1 MGSYDRERL
10 GRSPEAKMSSQSAPS
25 IGPAFVHEADTLRI
39 RSRHVAADF
48 EIRVARPLPALMSP
62 LPMQYQVLYVL
73 DGDLF
78 FGLATDMTRLMHRLF
93 VELPP
98 IFVVGIGYGAADG
111 RVFNEMRN
119 RDFTPTANAGV
130 PIQEPPI
137 PSGPDP
143 LVPEAQRYGGAGRF
157 LDFLLD
163 ELKPLI
169 TARYPLA
176 TGRSTLVGSSM
187 GGLFAS
193 YVLLEKPDSFDEYII
208 ASPAL
213 WWDDGLLLRTAA
225 QRPLLRG
232 NAPAR
237 VFLAVGALEQGAGI
251 LKLDAFRLISNTR
264 EFARQLQDRPGSAL
278 DVRMHVFDAETHTSV
293 VPTAITRGLRM
304 LCGQGTYVRP
314 LP

>member
-1 MGSYDRERL
+1 MVVPMIFALGSQM
-10 GRSPEAKMSSQSAPS
+10 ASQSAS
-25 IGPAFVHEADTLRI
+25 SSGPAFVHEADTLRI
-39 RSRHVAADF
+39 RSRHVVADF
-48 EIRVARPLPALMSP
+48 EIRVAQPLPAIMSP
-62 LPMQYQVLYVL
+62 LPVQYQVLYLL

-78 FGLATDMTRLMHRLF
+78 FGLATDMTRVMHRLF

-98 IFVVGIGYGAADG
+98 ILVVGIGYGTNDD
-111 RVFNEMRN
+111 RVFSEMRN
-119 RDFTPTANAGV
+119 RDFTPTAIAGI
-130 PIQEPPI
+130 PTQELPT
-137 PSGPDP
+137 PSGPEP

-163 ELKPLI
+163 EVKPLI

-187 GGLFAS
+187 GGLFVS
-193 YVLLEKPDSFDEYII
+193 YVLLEKPDSFDQYII

-213 WWDDGLLLRTAA
+213 WWDDRLLVRTAA

-237 VFLAVGALEQGAGI
+237 VFLAVGALEEGAGI
-251 LKLDAFRLISNTR
+251 PQLDAFRLISNTR
-264 EFARQLQDRPGSAL
+264 EFARQLQDRPASPL
-278 DVRMHVFDAETHTSV
+278 DVWIHVFDGETHTSV
-293 VPTAITRGLRM
+293 VPTAITRGLRT
-304 LCGQGTYVRP
+304 LYGRGTYVRP